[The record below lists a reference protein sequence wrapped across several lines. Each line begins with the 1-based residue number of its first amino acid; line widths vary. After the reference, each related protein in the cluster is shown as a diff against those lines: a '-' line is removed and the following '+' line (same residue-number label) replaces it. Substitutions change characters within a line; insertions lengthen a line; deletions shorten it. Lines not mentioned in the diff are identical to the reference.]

1 MTIARYDVFVLLL
14 NTLLHSGGYH
24 NSHAFVIS
32 SLSTSATY
40 SSPCGS
46 TINSRRS
53 NNGISFMVNNH
64 RVSKSSICLMMNYNA
79 NNDADDSI
87 GDEGMDLAAEFFKT
101 VKGRGMENL
110 GSGLEEDDDDDEDED
125 SDEGNEIFPV
135 SEMNKIQGMDTGKVG
150 KLAGNVT
157 TTNKE
162 IYSSLKERVLESPS
176 SFSSL
181 TKGSGD
187 DDDDDDD
194 YDYET
199 DVSGGKLPYIFPLTY
214 PDSGLT
220 AGEVVEA
227 VLAALNHN
235 HESEKNEGVK
245 ILYAYSSDAS
255 VLKANPDKAPTEDEY
270 LDFLSTTDEYKILL
284 NHDSSRVIIEKAD
297 YSYDRKKSYF
307 TVRLY
312 SDENGSAYTT
322 VNFILSTKG
331 SNEDDCWLIDSILIR
346 PEGMRRRGR
355 R

>member
-1 MTIARYDVFVLLL
+1 
-14 NTLLHSGGYH
+14 
-24 NSHAFVIS
+24 
-32 SLSTSATY
+32 
-40 SSPCGS
+40 
-46 TINSRRS
+46 
-53 NNGISFMVNNH
+53 MVNNH

-87 GDEGMDLAAEFFKT
+87 GDEEGMNLAAEFFKT

-187 DDDDDDD
+187 DDDEDDD
-194 YDYET
+194 YDYGT

-235 HESEKNEGVK
+235 HESENNEGLK

-312 SDENGSAYTT
+312 SDANGSAYTT

>member
-46 TINSRRS
+46 TINSRKS
-53 NNGISFMVNNH
+53 NDGISFMVNNH

-187 DDDDDDD
+187 DDDDDD
-194 YDYET
+194 YDYGT